1 MALELPDFDSLSAR
15 ILSFFRNR
23 WPGKDDHSESFL
35 GKMASAIA
43 MALFGLIEAVEQ
55 VAHDAVPTEH
65 TSLDALRT
73 WANAIGVPADT
84 EGTYGQK
91 GAKAASGGRG
101 LLTGTNGTVFADG
114 TVATAADGRTQV
126 ALSGAVAIPGAP
138 PGKGSVVG
146 SFVALTPGK
155 RGNLGAGARLTWE
168 APPSGADGGFVL
180 VSPLDGGQDEESK
193 ESLFDRTRARLRN
206 APKGGTAPD
215 YRGWVESVTGV
226 ARAYV
231 YPLRGGT
238 GAVHVVATSGGS
250 GLGRRPSD
258 SVRIAADGFVRTVRP
273 VTVAGYATLLPTMA
287 ARGLALRMRIEP
299 VPSARF
305 DWSSRGVS
313 LTVASYQPAQAAAPA
328 QLALSAAP
336 PPDLVQS
343 IARRQRPRLQ
353 LVATGPL
360 ATAAPFLVECAE
372 VNGNTLTLV
381 EGPANGILNAGDV
394 VLPGSDAVLPLAS
407 ALIAHVDGL
416 GPSRESGFADP
427 NDFWEDT
434 LTIARMIQLALEVR
448 AGERRLPVCRNVVP
462 GGVTIDGAAA
472 DRRAADRVLDAP
484 ELLYVGSVA
493 ISD

>member
-1 MALELPDFDSLSAR
+1 MALELPDFESLSAR

-23 WPGKDDHSESFL
+23 WPGKDDHSESFI

-43 MALFGLIEAVEQ
+43 MALFGLFQAVEQ
-55 VAHDAVPTEH
+55 VANDAIPTEH
-65 TSLDALRT
+65 TSLGALRT

-101 LLTGTNGTVFADG
+101 LLSGTNGTVFADG
-114 TVATAADGRTQV
+114 TVATAADGTTQV

-138 PGKGSVVG
+138 PGKGSVFG
-146 SFVALTPGK
+146 SFVALTPGT
-155 RGNLGAGARLTWE
+155 RGNLGPGARLTWE
-168 APPSGADGGFVL
+168 APPSGADGAFVL
-180 VSPLDGGQDEESK
+180 VSPLEGGQNEEPK

-238 GAVHVVATSGGS
+238 GAVHVVATSGSS

-258 SVRIAADGFVRTVRP
+258 SVRIAADAFVRTVRP
-273 VTVAGYATLLPTMA
+273 VTVAGYATLLPWMA
-287 ARGLALRMRIEP
+287 ARGLALRMGIEP

-313 LTVASYQPAQAAAPA
+313 LVVASYQPAQAAAPA
-328 QLALSAAP
+328 QLVLSAAP

-343 IARRQRPRLQ
+343 IARRQRPRL
-353 LVATGPL
+353 
-360 ATAAPFLVECAE
+360 
-372 VNGNTLTLV
+372 
-381 EGPANGILNAGDV
+381 
-394 VLPGSDAVLPLAS
+394 
-407 ALIAHVDGL
+407 
-416 GPSRESGFADP
+416 
-427 NDFWEDT
+427 
-434 LTIARMIQLALEVR
+434 
-448 AGERRLPVCRNVVP
+448 
-462 GGVTIDGAAA
+462 
-472 DRRAADRVLDAP
+472 
-484 ELLYVGSVA
+484 
-493 ISD
+493 